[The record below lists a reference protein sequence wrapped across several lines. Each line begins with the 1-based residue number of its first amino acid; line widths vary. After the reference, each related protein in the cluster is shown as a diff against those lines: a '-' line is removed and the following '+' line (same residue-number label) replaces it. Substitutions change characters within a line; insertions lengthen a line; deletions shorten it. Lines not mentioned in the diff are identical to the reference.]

1 MKFQLNSDSNI
12 QGDERLNEIA
22 ERIVLG
28 ELCSFATRM
37 TRTEVHLQDVNGA
50 KGGPG
55 DIRCMIE
62 VRPEGTNPI
71 AVESK
76 DVNVEAA
83 LKGAAKKLR
92 AALKTEFGKL
102 GRR

>member
-1 MKFQLNSDSNI
+1 MKFQLNSDNNI
-12 QGDERLNEIA
+12 QGDERLSEIA
-22 ERIVLG
+22 EQIVLK
-28 ELCSFATRM
+28 ELGSFATRV

-50 KGGPG
+50 KGGPE

-62 VRPEGTNPI
+62 VRPEGMNPI
-71 AVESK
+71 SVENK

-83 LKGAAKKLR
+83 TKGAAKKLR
-92 AALKTEFGKL
+92 SILQTEFGKL